1 MLFIYLHLDNKKKSS
16 SFQGDAH
23 NITVE
28 SCQAYP
34 PRVLIN
40 ESIIW
45 EMNPLVVAA
54 TSKFNSIL
62 HFWMRNEQWIS
73 FDWTS
78 LYSARSTKIFEWKK
92 IDLKRF
98 SPDKIQECLAGR
110 NFMASSSVNSLLI
123 THAGMQI
130 WIWNQLLPTDSSF
143 EP

>member
-34 PRVLIN
+34 PRVLIT

-54 TSKFNSIL
+54 TSKFNLIL

-98 SPDKIQECLAGR
+98 SPDEIQECLAGR
-110 NFMASSSVNSLLI
+110 NFMASSHVNSLLI

-130 WIWNQLLPTDSSF
+130 WIWNQLLPRDSSF